1 MSSKN
6 IQKLFDSTTKAATD
20 PIKTASRRAIR
31 KTSEATGNLIGN
43 KIADKIIAFKNIWEW
58 NRNTERKIYTS
69 RKKTTNYWL
78 IEISII

>member
-43 KIADKIIAFKNIWEW
+43 KIADKIIAFKNI
-58 NRNTERKIYTS
+58 
-69 RKKTTNYWL
+69 
-78 IEISII
+78 